1 MSQWACVVCQ
11 SLARHCVLSWCD
23 RCKKQLKIDAASVH

>member
-11 SLARHCVLSWCD
+11 SLARHCILAWASVE
-23 RCKKQLKIDAASVH
+23 KKQLKIDMAAVH